1 MSINEILIILSL
13 LIIVG
18 VPVSFAVLIPS
29 LLYLAVNGIPVVSA
43 VGRMSGSINSFTV
56 MAVPFFIIAG
66 QVMNSSGLTERLILF
81 TRCLVGHMRGG
92 LAQVNVA
99 ASIIF
104 AGMSGSAVADAGGLG
119 SVLIGP
125 MKRDGYT
132 GSFSAAVTAASST
145 IGPIIPPSIP
155 MVIFGVIAE
164 ESIGRLFLAGAV
176 PGLMLGLMMMINLRF
191 MPQTKD
197 VHVYPRATG
206 REFLS
211 TLPAGLL
218 AILMP
223 AIILFGIS
231 AGIFTPTEA
240 AAVAALY
247 ATLIG
252 FLVLRGL
259 TVKSFGS
266 ALLQSMLLSG
276 NVLFVVAV
284 AGVFGWILA
293 REGVSGDLA
302 DWLVSLNLSPLVLLL
317 AVNVLLLIIGCVLE
331 PISVLIVLTPVLIP
345 VMDAAGIDTVHFGV
359 LMVFNLMIG
368 LVTPPMGLV
377 LYVVSDV
384 SNEKF
389 EMVVKDILPFY
400 IPMLATLLLITF
412 FPDIVLSLP
421 NWAFD

>member
-176 PGLMLGLMMMINLRF
+176 PGLMLGLMMMINLQR
-191 MPQTKD
+191 M
-197 VHVYPRATG
+197 
-206 REFLS
+206 
-211 TLPAGLL
+211 
-218 AILMP
+218 
-223 AIILFGIS
+223 
-231 AGIFTPTEA
+231 
-240 AAVAALY
+240 
-247 ATLIG
+247 
-252 FLVLRGL
+252 
-259 TVKSFGS
+259 
-266 ALLQSMLLSG
+266 
-276 NVLFVVAV
+276 
-284 AGVFGWILA
+284 
-293 REGVSGDLA
+293 
-302 DWLVSLNLSPLVLLL
+302 
-317 AVNVLLLIIGCVLE
+317 
-331 PISVLIVLTPVLIP
+331 
-345 VMDAAGIDTVHFGV
+345 
-359 LMVFNLMIG
+359 
-368 LVTPPMGLV
+368 
-377 LYVVSDV
+377 
-384 SNEKF
+384 
-389 EMVVKDILPFY
+389 
-400 IPMLATLLLITF
+400 
-412 FPDIVLSLP
+412 
-421 NWAFD
+421 